1 MICMDDLST
10 TNEELNMTDKN
21 TLTLTFLQKDGVIL
35 ANAIANALEQQ
46 RNKLINSY
54 TPSAKQRYDQ
64 LNRLFEAVIQLD
76 L

>member
-1 MICMDDLST
+1 
-10 TNEELNMTDKN
+10 MTDKN